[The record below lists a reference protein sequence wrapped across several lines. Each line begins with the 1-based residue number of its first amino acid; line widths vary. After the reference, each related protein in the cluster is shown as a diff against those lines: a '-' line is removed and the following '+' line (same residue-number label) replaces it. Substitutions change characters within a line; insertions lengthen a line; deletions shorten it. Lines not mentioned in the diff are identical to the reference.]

1 MTEPSAMQGLPRCGF
16 WPDMI
21 IAWFHRVDEWVQGAP
36 VSLLMLIATL
46 LGCGFGALIGF
57 GALVMVAGR

>member
-1 MTEPSAMQGLPRCGF
+1 
-16 WPDMI
+16 MI